1 MSPEKVVM
9 RNLVKNIAD
18 KKGIDRTSF
27 IGLCLSSRKTIDGRR
42 LSAKTAER
50 VYDGETGISLTTAAL
65 IAAALGVEVSEIF
78 VIE

>member
-1 MSPEKVVM
+1 MSQVIMK
-9 RNLVKNIAD
+9 NLVKQLAD

-27 IGLCLSSRKTIDGRR
+27 VGLCLSSRKTIDGRR

-50 VYDGETGISLTTAAL
+50 VYDGETGISLSTAAL
-65 IAAALGVEVSEIF
+65 VAAALGVEVSEIF